1 MKRTND
7 FVVGIVVILAVVATI
22 GATLWAKQADLGRK
36 REGVVARF
44 RDAGQ
49 VRVGDAVVIRGVQAG
64 RVQNIELAD
73 DGWVEMRLALEPGAP
88 IPADPAALL
97 SVSSLFGE
105 WQVTVVDRAE
115 LPDDEV
121 VRRQIA
127 EAGAPG
133 IIPGSALPD
142 VGRLTATAGRIAED
156 MAHVARRFDFAFDDT
171 AARNL
176 RTSIGNFATLSTD
189 LAQTVRQ
196 QSGRLDRITGEV
208 QVSVQ
213 SLGRT
218 AANFQRVAA
227 RLDSS
232 ASPARVDQIASD
244 LARAARQTEEA
255 TAELRTM
262 AAELRRSQAVLARTL
277 AMTDSVMTKVNA
289 GQGSLGM
296 LVNDASLYR
305 HSDSLVV
312 SLRDLVA
319 DVKKRPKRYVSLELF

>member
-7 FVVGIVVILAVVATI
+7 FVVGIVVILTVVATI
-22 GATLWAKQADLGRK
+22 GATLWAKQAGLGRK

-121 VRRQIA
+121 VRRQIE

-142 VGRLTATAGRIAED
+142 VGQLTATAGRIAED
-156 MAHVARRFDFAFDDT
+156 MAQVARRFDFAFDDT
-171 AARNL
+171 SARNL

-189 LAQTVRQ
+189 LAQTVRH

-213 SLGRT
+213 ALGRT
-218 AANFQRVAA
+218 AASFQRVAA

-232 ASPARVDQIASD
+232 ASPARVDQIAND

-296 LVNDASLYR
+296 LVNDGSLYH

-312 SLRDLVA
+312 TLRDLVA